1 MLPRVTIITPSYN
14 QAAFLEQTIQSVLD
28 QGYPN
33 LEYFVIDGASTDGS
47 IDIIRKY
54 APHLNWWISEPDQGQ
69 ADAINKGFAKASGE
83 IVAWLNSDDYYL
95 PGGIHAAVEA
105 LQANLEWG
113 LVYGDVW
120 AVDEAN
126 RPLNLL
132 RYRNWTLDDLMC
144 FNIIGQPAVF
154 MRRSAWQQAGD
165 LDGRFHYLLDH
176 QLWLRIAMHVPIC
189 YVPHTWAAARYH
201 ARAKNFA
208 QAAAFGRDA
217 YEIVAWMRSQPGL
230 AERLG
235 KIGRKVN
242 AGAHRINAYYLSLG
256 EEPRL
261 ALQYYFRC
269 FALDVPTALKD
280 WKRFLLT
287 VLSFFGIKW
296 VEPLLRSWQKR
307 RLPEQIRSE

>member
-1 MLPRVTIITPSYN
+1 MLPRVSIITPSYN
-14 QAAFLEQTIQSVLD
+14 QAPYLEQTICSVLD

-47 IDIIRKY
+47 IDIIKRY
-54 APHLNWWISEPDQGQ
+54 AAQLSGWTSEPDQGQ
-69 ADAINKGFAKASGE
+69 ADAINKGLKKASGE

-95 PGGIHAAVEA
+95 LGAIQAAVES
-105 LQANLEWG
+105 LQANPACG
-113 LVYGDVW
+113 LVYANVL

-132 RYRNWTLDDLMC
+132 RYRHWTLDDLMC

-154 MRRSAWQQAGD
+154 MRQSALRQAGE

-176 QLWLRIAMHVPIC
+176 QLWLRIAMHAPLH
-189 YVPHTWAAARYH
+189 YVPQTWSAARYH

-208 QAAAFGRDA
+208 QAIAFGGDA
-217 YEIVAWMRSQPGL
+217 YEIVDWMQSQPDL
-230 AERLG
+230 VARLH

-256 EEPRL
+256 EKPRQ
-261 ALQYYFRC
+261 ALQYYWRC
-269 FALDVPTALKD
+269 FADDAPTALKD

-296 VEPLLRSWQKR
+296 VEPRLRSWQQR
-307 RLPEQIRSE
+307 RLIEQMRSE